1 MADWE
6 TAAAAELSR
15 LEGRHATKMRA
26 TVIALVDARL
36 AGTIEEDVWRRADTC
51 SRTVYHT
58 KWKKDPTF
66 AEVLTS
72 VERMAR
78 EWKDGEAVRALGLAA
93 KRLAL
98 ASPVAVARAISM
110 LHDADS
116 NVVLRAAFGILDRAG
131 VETAAKSSSETT
143 TTEISLDEWKRQQSD
158 RKAQAAATIDDFADD
173 GE

>member
-1 MADWE
+1 MAEWE

-66 AEVLTS
+66 AAVLGS

-131 VETAAKSSSETT
+131 VETAAKSSSEISGPAGDAIQVNFVDYRQGLDGS
-143 TTEISLDEWKRQQSD
+143 TEAKE
-158 RKAQAAATIDDFADD
+158 
-173 GE
+173 